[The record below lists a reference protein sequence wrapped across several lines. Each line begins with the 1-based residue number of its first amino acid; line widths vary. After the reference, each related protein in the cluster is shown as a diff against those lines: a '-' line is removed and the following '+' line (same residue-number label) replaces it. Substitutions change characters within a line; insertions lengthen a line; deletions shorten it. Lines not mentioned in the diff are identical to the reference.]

1 MASSKC
7 GSPRSRTWAIL
18 DTVATP
24 TTGAALLG
32 SGVAAGGTD
41 ASVLK
46 YEFVRPNAEATT
58 LQAVRLGQVW
68 SGKASQPAIL
78 GGD

>member
-1 MASSKC
+1 V
-7 GSPRSRTWAIL
+7 L
-18 DTVATP
+18 V
-24 TTGAALLG
+24 
-32 SGVAAGGTD
+32 SGVATGGAD

-46 YEFVRPNAEATT
+46 YEFVRPNAQATM

-68 SGKASQPAIL
+68 SAKASQPASL